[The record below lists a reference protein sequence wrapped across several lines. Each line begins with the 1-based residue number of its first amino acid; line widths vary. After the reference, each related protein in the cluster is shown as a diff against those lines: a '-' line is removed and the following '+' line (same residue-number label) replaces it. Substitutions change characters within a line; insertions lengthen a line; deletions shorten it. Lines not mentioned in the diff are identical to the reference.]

1 VAEVAAEEAVLEDQ
15 ERVVGEAKPSQSPMT
30 THLARLHLQGSYQC
44 ANGVAGGA
52 AVEEAVHEDQGR
64 VVGGQKLSQ
73 SQSPTTTHLARLHL
87 QSSNHCMA
95 GAAVEGAVHQDRGR
109 VVVES
114 VHSLG
119 PHLLSL
125 SLSLCLRCDEV
136 GGLQGK
142 LRLNTVRC
150 LATLRMRMTV

>member
-1 VAEVAAEEAVLEDQ
+1 VA
-15 ERVVGEAKPSQSPMT
+15 
-30 THLARLHLQGSYQC
+30 
-44 ANGVAGGA
+44 GA
-52 AVEEAVHEDQGR
+52 AVEGAVHEDQGR
-64 VVGGQKLSQ
+64 VVGGRKLSQ

-87 QSSNHCMA
+87 QSSTRYVA
-95 GAAVEGAVHQDRGR
+95 GAAVEGAAHEDQGR

-125 SLSLCLRCDEV
+125 SLSLSLSVSLCLRCEEV

-150 LATLRMRMTV
+150 LVTLMMRMTV